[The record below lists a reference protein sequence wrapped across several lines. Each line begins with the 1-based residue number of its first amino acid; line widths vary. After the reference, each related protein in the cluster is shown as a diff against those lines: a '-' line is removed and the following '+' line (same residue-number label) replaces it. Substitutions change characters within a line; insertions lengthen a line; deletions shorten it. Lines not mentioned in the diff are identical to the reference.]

1 MIKKTIFRNDP
12 HNFPRRKRTNPRK
25 QNQRQAT
32 WKKSLLLQPL
42 LPAPPS
48 QGCAPLLRWASFTGE
63 VDMRRRT
70 SPAKANILHLA
81 SILFGLLVLLL
92 RDDAAASPP
101 PPPAGEEVCGADP
114 DPDPDPGPAEGGGS
128 ALERARRLSPP
139 PRGGTIGAEFEG
151 AEFWEGHGTV
161 LREAWAELSSSF
173 SSSSSSLTASGGDG
187 KGNGDGDDGEAPLP
201 DLALGSV
208 LDPALAAAL
217 RDAHAHPT
225 EEAEAAVRTLWDPV
239 LPSSSPSLSTGG
251 GGGGGH
257 CCGAYTAQLL
267 SEGGIRSIRTEL
279 GRARGSGIPLRR
291 PNGMSRHGMIL
302 DAGVDGACALPA
314 LAGLGED
321 LAAHLVRPV
330 GRMLFPDRIGPG
342 DDSGS
347 LAFTVQYASSG
358 GGDGDGDGDNGD
370 GGGDAA
376 LAEHRDAS
384 VVTLNV
390 NLNLPG
396 ETYGGSDVYL
406 VLEEEDDADGAGEIG
421 IGRADGRRRSRT
433 EHEVALRPGQALVH
447 LGSVRHGAR
456 PIGEGTR
463 TNLVVWLFGR
473 DGDIRVE
480 PYPPDERLD
489 VRERWGAPSSG
500 EGG

>member
-1 MIKKTIFRNDP
+1 
-12 HNFPRRKRTNPRK
+12 
-25 QNQRQAT
+25 
-32 WKKSLLLQPL
+32 
-42 LPAPPS
+42 
-48 QGCAPLLRWASFTGE
+48 
-63 VDMRRRT
+63 MRRRA
-70 SPAKANILHLA
+70 SPAKANILHPA
-81 SILFGLLVLLL
+81 SILFGLLVLLV
-92 RDDAAASPP
+92 RGDAAASPP
-101 PPPAGEEVCGADP
+101 PPPAGEEVCGA
-114 DPDPDPGPAEGGGS
+114 DPGPAEGGGS

-173 SSSSSSLTASGGDG
+173 SSSSSSSLTASGGDG
-187 KGNGDGDDGEAPLP
+187 KGNGNGDDGDGDDGEAPPP

-239 LPSSSPSLSTGG
+239 LPPSSPSLSTGEG

-358 GGDGDGDGDNGD
+358 GGDGDGDGGTGDNGD